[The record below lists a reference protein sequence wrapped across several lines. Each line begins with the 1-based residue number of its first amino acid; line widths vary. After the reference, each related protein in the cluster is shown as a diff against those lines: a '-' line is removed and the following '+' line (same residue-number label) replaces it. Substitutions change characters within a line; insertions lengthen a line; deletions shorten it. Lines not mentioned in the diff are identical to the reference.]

1 MKQNKGKCRQVSVC
15 SSLASES
22 GPHPVVK
29 VKKHFEAARGVS
41 SSSRRDDIPTTR
53 PKLVNKLPSF
63 ITDVSGEQEK
73 EGCSQVQQQILKSE
87 PQDSKRK
94 W

>member
-15 SSLASES
+15 SSLAAES
-22 GPHPVVK
+22 GKHPVIK

-41 SSSRRDDIPTTR
+41 SSGRQDDIPTR
-53 PKLVNKLPSF
+53 PKIVNKLPSF
-63 ITDVSGEQEK
+63 ITDVLGEQEK
-73 EGCSQVQQQILKSE
+73 EECSQVQQHILKSE

>member
-15 SSLASES
+15 SSLASQS
-22 GPHPVVK
+22 GPHPVIK

-41 SSSRRDDIPTTR
+41 SSSHRDDTPTR
-53 PKLVNKLPSF
+53 PKLVTKLPSF

-73 EGCSQVQQQILKSE
+73 EECSQVQQRILNSE